1 MKRKRNGELFQDDA
15 SLESQLL
22 EEWGN
27 SSEEDDDTIAPGGY
41 DFRDVDEDL
50 DEQLQGGI
58 PQPHLSNEYFEED
71 EYEDDDEDDEDMIE
85 VYDERGELVGVYN
98 LIEFQRIQS
107 ASKR

>member
-27 SSEEDDDTIAPGGY
+27 SSEDDDTIAPGGY

-50 DEQLQGGI
+50 VEPSLGGI
-58 PQPHLSNEYFEED
+58 PQPLLSNEYFEED
-71 EYEDDDEDDEDMIE
+71 DYEDDDEDDEDMIE

>member
-27 SSEEDDDTIAPGGY
+27 STEDDDIIATGGY
-41 DFRDVDEDL
+41 DFSDVDEDL
-50 DEQLQGGI
+50 EEPPQGGI
-58 PQPHLSNEYFEED
+58 PQPHLPNEYFDED
-71 EYEDDDEDDEDMIE
+71 VYDDDDDDDEDMIE

-98 LIEFQRIQS
+98 VIEFQRIQS